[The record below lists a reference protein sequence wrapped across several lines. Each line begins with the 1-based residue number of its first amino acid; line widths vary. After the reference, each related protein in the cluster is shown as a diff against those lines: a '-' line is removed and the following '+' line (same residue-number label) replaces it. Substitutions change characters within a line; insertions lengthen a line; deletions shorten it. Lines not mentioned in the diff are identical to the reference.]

1 MNDLKN
7 ILLKFLETIEY
18 SDNKE
23 EFINNFTTIIYLN
36 SVEALLITLPQD
48 KQDSIKQQIGSAKTT
63 EELMM
68 IVNNNFN
75 QQSFQDAVSATS
87 QKVFNEYLD
96 EIKDVLTDEQKSK
109 LQQFLQLI
117 SAPATS

>member
-7 ILLKFLETIEY
+7 ILLKFLETIKY

-23 EFINNFTTIIYLN
+23 EFINNFTTIIYLD
-36 SVEALLITLPQD
+36 SIEALLITFPQD
-48 KQDSIKQQIGSAKTT
+48 KQSLIKQQLSSAKST
-63 EELMM
+63 EELMV
-68 IVNNNFN
+68 IVNSNFN
-75 QQSFQDAVSATS
+75 QQSFHDTVAATS

-109 LQQFLQLI
+109 LQQFFQSI
-117 SAPATS
+117 ST